1 MNAIVNKPLIV
12 RDKSISEIHLKQ
24 PVFIYGTCGPS
35 TKNKIRIKKVK
46 EIVDSRFIYQNDLD
60 KACF

>member
-1 MNAIVNKPLIV
+1 MNAIVNNPLIV

-24 PVFIYGTCGPS
+24 PVFIHSTCGPS

-46 EIVDSRFIYQNDLD
+46 ETGDSRFIYQNDLD
-60 KACF
+60 KTCF